1 MALPQVDLLARTT
14 PDITFLAVSVDE
26 QPADA
31 GEYLSETIPAFVQVW
46 GGPDAMKAA
55 GVTGIPAVFFLDAEH
70 RIVATERGFS
80 SDGGGLEEGVRQL
93 KEAVEDDALER

>member
-1 MALPQVDLLARTT
+1 
-14 PDITFLAVSVDE
+14 
-26 QPADA
+26 
-31 GEYLSETIPAFVQVW
+31 
-46 GGPDAMKAA
+46 MKAA

-93 KEAVEDDALER
+93 QRAVESSAAAR